1 LIRVF
6 TVRGP
11 MVDVDSVL
19 LSVQERDKWRHRME
33 LLERSL
39 REVRERRQRLELRLR
54 RIKKDLAKLRVTAD
68 AVLDLARTHREVN
81 HASGSLT
88 LR

>member
-1 LIRVF
+1 
-6 TVRGP
+6 

-39 REVRERRQRLELRLR
+39 REVRERRRRLELRLR
-54 RIKKDLAKLRVTAD
+54 RIKKELAALRIASD
-68 AVLDLARTHREVN
+68 AVLDLTRVRAHREVN
-81 HASGSLT
+81 HARGGLP

>member
-1 LIRVF
+1 
-6 TVRGP
+6 

-39 REVRERRQRLELRLR
+39 GEAVARRRRLEVRLR
-54 RIKKDLAKLRVTAD
+54 RVRKELAELRRTGE
-68 AVLDLARTHREVN
+68 AVLDMSRPSLQAR
-81 HASGSLT
+81 
-88 LR
+88 LRGGTSTFAYTGR